1 MSRDRNDW
9 RDSRGYWEQVQMKE
23 EAAEEEARVAAM
35 TPEAR
40 AAYDAKIQEWLDYEA
55 AQDAAQAK
63 WEQEQRQKKVAKKSC
78 RVIKGDDGWMYVVG
92 K

>member
-1 MSRDRNDW
+1 MSRDRDCDY
-9 RDSRGYWEQVQMKE
+9 RDSRGYWEQIQMKE
-23 EAAEEEARVAAM
+23 EAAEEEARIAAM

-55 AQDAAQAK
+55 AQDAAQA
-63 WEQEQRQKKVAKKSC
+63 QEQRQKKVTKKSC

>member
-63 WEQEQRQKKVAKKSC
+63 WEQEQRQKKVAKKGC